1 MQNRKL
7 AHVSF
12 ISRSSLGFLFIYHGL
27 VPKILWLSPVETHL
41 ASLSGLNISANI
53 ISPVAGI
60 GEMILGCSI
69 IFFRKS
75 VIPVYIAVIVLLLL
89 LLFVSLIS
97 PKYLVDAFNPVT
109 TNILG
114 LGFCYLIWF
123 TNDNQKV

>member
-12 ISRSSLGFLFIYHGL
+12 ISRLSLGFLFIYHGL
-27 VPKILWLSPVETHL
+27 VPKILWLSPVEIHL

-60 GEMILGCSI
+60 GEMLLGCSI

-75 VIPVYIAVIVLLLL
+75 IIQFIALIVLLLL
-89 LLFVSLIS
+89 LLFVSLVS

-109 TNILG
+109 TNMLG
-114 LGFCYLIWF
+114 MGFCYLIWF
-123 TNDNQKV
+123 TRENQKV

>member
-12 ISRSSLGFLFIYHGL
+12 ISRLSLGFLFIYHGL
-27 VPKILWLSPVETHL
+27 VTKILWLSPVEIHL

-60 GEMILGCSI
+60 GEMLLGCSI
-69 IFFRKS
+69 LFFRKS
-75 VIPVYIAVIVLLLL
+75 IIPIYMAVVVLLLL
-89 LLFVSLIS
+89 LLFVSLVI

-109 TNILG
+109 TNMLG
-114 LGFCYLIWF
+114 MGFCYLIWF
-123 TNDNQKV
+123 TRENQKV